1 MYWVLLSFFV
11 FDRLFTWVLLG
22 FPMFHCVES
31 VFLDFSWFY
40 WMFTGLRH
48 VLLGFTKLH
57 SVVLIFIKF
66 WLGSSR
72 FYMVYL
78 GFTRNL
84 IRFTGFHVISWGSLN
99 WLLLNLVRLYWNFTG
114 FNQIFSGFFY
124 VPLGLIEI
132 DVGFIAVF
140 CCIWFYLW
148 FVVLDRV
155 LHFVWSV
162 LGCFFIRIYGVFI
175 GLDRV
180 LLGSTVCLLW
190 KWTRYSPINT

>member
-1 MYWVLLSFFV
+1 M

-72 FYMVYL
+72 C
-78 GFTRNL
+78 L

-114 FNQIFSGFFY
+114 FNQIFLGFSMFHW
-124 VPLGLIEI
+124 VWSRLTWVLLLFF
-132 DVGFIAVF
+132 VALGFIYDSL
-140 CCIWFYLW
+140 CWIEYYIL
-148 FVVLDRV
+148 
-155 LHFVWSV
+155 S
-162 LGCFFIRIYGVFI
+162 GVFS
-175 GLDRV
+175 V
-180 LLGSTVCLLW
+180 VF
-190 KWTRYSPINT
+190 Y